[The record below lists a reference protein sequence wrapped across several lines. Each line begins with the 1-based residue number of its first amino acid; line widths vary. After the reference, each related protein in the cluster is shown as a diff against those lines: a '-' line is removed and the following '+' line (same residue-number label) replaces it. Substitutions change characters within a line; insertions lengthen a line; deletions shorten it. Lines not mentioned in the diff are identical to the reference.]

1 MTKQME
7 NSDQVL
13 LIGEMMNRLGIEP
26 AGGVLPQYALRYAA
40 AERQCEACGSKSA
53 CRKWLHAHE
62 VARLAPPFCP
72 NGDTFFELQFDQ
84 HSLRLN

>member
-1 MTKQME
+1 MTMLFPETEQP
-7 NSDQVL
+7 L
-13 LIGEMMNRLGIEP
+13 LILEMMNRLGIEP
-26 AGGVLPQYALRYAA
+26 AGGALPQYGLRYAA
-40 AERQCEACGSKSA
+40 AMRNCEACGSKGA

-84 HSLRLN
+84 HSPRLS